1 MTKTASPRSTGF
13 RTDING
19 LRAWAIAAVVLFHFD
34 IPVTAGGFVGV
45 DVFFVISGFLMSG
58 IIVKGLEGG
67 RFSLAEF
74 YLGRARRILP
84 ALVAMTAVLL
94 AVGWFILMSLD
105 YEALGN
111 QVYKSLLFISNLG
124 YLQDSGYFDGGAQ
137 EKWLLHS
144 WSLSV
149 EWQLYLLLPILLLA
163 VWRTFPR
170 RRALVLAHALP
181 LLASLGICLYLTA
194 TRPERAFYVLESRAW
209 EFLVGGL
216 VYLLGDRRLSA
227 AAGRLAELAGLALI
241 VAASVLLDASSP
253 WPGSLALLPTLGA
266 ALILLARRQHS
277 VWTGNPVAQWL
288 GTRSYSIY
296 LWHWPVVVALAYYEH
311 LDEPAW
317 VAAGLLAS
325 LLLGQLSYAWV
336 EVPAQRLLQGL
347 PARRAV
353 ALVLLATV
361 PVLATGR
368 WVKLQDGLSGRL
380 PAAVSAIDAQANNRN
395 PRYEKC
401 HKKAAACIFGG
412 DSIRFLMLGDSHAS
426 AVVTAAQ
433 AALPNPQEGIYY
445 HSSPGCLLVLGAK
458 DVDQGQAPRCQH
470 LRQSLHETL
479 ARFPGLPV
487 VVVNRTSMYALGYN
501 EDAHAKPQVFF
512 SSPTEQPSAEF
523 LEEFRQH
530 YLETACEIARE
541 HPLFLMRPI
550 PEMIVNVPRAIGRA
564 LLMGETRDVV
574 LDREAYRSRNA
585 FVWSLQDEARERCG
599 ARILDPLPYLCDER
613 FCYGSHN
620 GLPIYYDDDHLNEYG
635 NRLLLPMFTKALE
648 AMGGHSVPGKVAV
661 QR

>member
-1 MTKTASPRSTGF
+1 MIKTASPRSTGF

-34 IPVTAGGFVGV
+34 IRGTTGGFVGV

-58 IIVKGLEGG
+58 IIVKGLQGG

-84 ALVAMTAVLL
+84 ALVVMTAVLL
-94 AVGWFILMSLD
+94 AVGWFILMSWD

-111 QVYKSLLFISNLG
+111 QVYKSLLFVSNLG

-170 RRALVLAHALP
+170 RRTLVLAHALP
-181 LLASLGICLYLTA
+181 LLASLGICLYLTD

-227 AAGRLAELAGLALI
+227 AAGRLAELTGLALI
-241 VAASVLLDASSP
+241 VATTVLLDASSP

-296 LWHWPVVVALAYYEH
+296 LWHWPVVVALAYYER
-311 LDEPAW
+311 LDQPAW
-317 VAAGLLAS
+317 VVAGLLAS

-347 PARRAV
+347 SARRAA

-368 WVKLQDGLSGRL
+368 WVKQQDGLSGRL
-380 PAAVSAIDAQANNRN
+380 PAAVSAIDAQKNNRN
-395 PRYEKC
+395 PRRDDC
-401 HKKAAACIFGG
+401 HQKAAACIFGG
-412 DSIRFLMLGDSHAS
+412 DSIRFLMLGDSHAD

-433 AALPNPQEGIYY
+433 AALPDPRAGIYFQ
-445 HSSPGCLLVLGAK
+445 SSSECLLVLDAQN
-458 DVDQGQAPRCQH
+458 VDPGTAPLCQQ
-470 LRQSLHETL
+470 LRQSVRETL

-487 VVVNRTSMYALGYN
+487 VVVNRTSAYALGYI
-501 EDAHAKPQVFF
+501 EKQPKKPLVFF
-512 SSPTEQPSAEF
+512 SSPAERPSAEY
-523 LEEFRQH
+523 LEEFRRH

-550 PEMIVNVPRAIGRA
+550 PEMGINVPNAMGKA
-564 LLMGETRDVV
+564 LLRGETRQIV
-574 LDREAYRSRNA
+574 LDREAYRARNA
-585 FVWSLQDEARERCG
+585 FVWSLQDEAHERCG

-613 FCYGSHN
+613 FCYGSHD
-620 GLPIYYDDDHLNEYG
+620 GQPIYVDDNHLNEYG

-648 AMGGHSVPGKVAV
+648 AMGGRPDPGKVAV